1 MPQYYIYTILQKR
14 KGYNITEN
22 YSSELQLK

>member
-1 MPQYYIYTILQKR
+1 MPQYYIYTILQKQ